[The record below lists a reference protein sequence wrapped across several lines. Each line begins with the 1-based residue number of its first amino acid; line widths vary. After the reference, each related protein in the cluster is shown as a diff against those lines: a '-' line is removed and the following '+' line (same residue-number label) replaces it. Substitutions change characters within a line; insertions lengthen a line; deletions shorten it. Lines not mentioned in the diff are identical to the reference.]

1 MCFSYEISIS
11 TFFFSWAVS
20 IYLLTK
26 NLNKMAQ
33 HNVIFLMIFS
43 SMQLIDA
50 IFWKID
56 MKKNNINYY
65 LTSYI
70 VPLILSA
77 QIIYSIYFIND
88 NVPLLIQFAAIIA
101 IILLFK
107 SYNSTYTIPSDNI
120 FSSPLWGGAPP
131 SRINMIIFFL
141 LILYGRL
148 GLSGHNLINL
158 LGGIVS
164 LFVSFLISGGV
175 GSIWCSFANIFSIVY
190 LVWYG

>member
-33 HNVIFLMIFS
+33 HNIIFLMIFS
-43 SMQLIDA
+43 TMQLIDA

-88 NVPLLIQFAAIIA
+88 NVPLLVQLAAIIVVFT
-101 IILLFK
+101 LFK

-120 FSSPLWGGAPP
+120 FSSPLWGGVHL
-131 SRINMIIFFL
+131 SKLIMILFFILIF
-141 LILYGRL
+141 YGRI
-148 GLSGHNLINL
+148 GLSGYNLFNL

-164 LFVSFLISGGV
+164 LFVSFLISGGT
-175 GSIWCSFANIFSIVY
+175 GSIWCSFANIFSIIY
-190 LVWYG
+190 LIWYG